1 MVQRFLIHKVQFERN
16 VLATLLPAIAGAVN
30 ASGFFA
36 VGTYTSHMTGIVSR
50 AGDEMAQRHW
60 WLATRAFFFLGCF
73 IFGAVVAT
81 ALILHARKREQPAF
95 WRPLLLE
102 AAILFC
108 FASISVGVGHPPHIN
123 SFSMT
128 SLICFGMGVQNAL
141 VTKLSGARI
150 RTTHLTGVTTDIGIE
165 LMKTFDRWRS
175 IASGGTAME
184 QLRRLGEISRD
195 VEARHLRL
203 HLRILGCFL
212 AGATGGPAL
221 YLLVGHWSMLIP
233 VALLCGLAAFDI
245 QLGLGSHS
253 AAAPPQAATA
263 REVEGGEPCQV

>member
-184 QLRRLGEISRD
+184 QLHRLGEISRD

-245 QLGLGSHS
+245 RLGLGSHS